1 MFLWALLSP
10 SQRVILT
17 RHNHSF
23 SNTHV
28 VTLTL
33 SLSLFL
39 HDYGIIGKGITRAK
53 RNSVKRKKQENLTDP
68 DTNLRYRK
76 FPSTRRENHKQ
87 QLPNRLPIFKFN
99 TGRHVRYRT
108 PVTLW
113 KALRI
118 VRPARW
124 SCPEIKYERCS
135 KASVTTQ
142 AARSTICCSNFTGSI
157 LRSRK
162 KGNILLKK
170 KNKRKTRLSFGSYC
184 RSWQYDY
191 HIFASTY
198 LSLAHSLPCLSLL
211 FSLLHS
217 DFFNFLAING
227 NDRVHRADVLAFRV
241 RFALRDTGCRDAYM
255 RFRVHRQDS
264 SVCVFYRFPQ
274 LWTTRKK
281 RSFKVNGRNKHNVSM
296 INGQTSFNPTTPT
309 SLPIAVT

>member
-1 MFLWALLSP
+1 M
-10 SQRVILT
+10 Q
-17 RHNHSF
+17 
-23 SNTHV
+23 
-28 VTLTL
+28 
-33 SLSLFL
+33 
-39 HDYGIIGKGITRAK
+39 KGIQLK
-53 RNSVKRKKQENLTDP
+53 EKKQENLTDP

-76 FPSTRRENHKQ
+76 LPSTRRENHKQ

-170 KNKRKTRLSFGSYC
+170 KNKRKHVS
-184 RSWQYDY
+184 RSG
-191 HIFASTY
+191 HIADPDNTTITFLLLLIS
-198 LSLAHSLPCLSLL
+198 LSLILSHVFHSFSPSFTQTFSTFSQSTETIEFIVLTFLLSVSVSL
-211 FSLLHS
+211 F
-217 DFFNFLAING
+217 AIL
-227 NDRVHRADVLAFRV
+227 DVE
-241 RFALRDTGCRDAYM
+241 
-255 RFRVHRQDS
+255 
-264 SVCVFYRFPQ
+264 
-274 LWTTRKK
+274 
-281 RSFKVNGRNKHNVSM
+281 
-296 INGQTSFNPTTPT
+296 TP
-309 SLPIAVT
+309 I